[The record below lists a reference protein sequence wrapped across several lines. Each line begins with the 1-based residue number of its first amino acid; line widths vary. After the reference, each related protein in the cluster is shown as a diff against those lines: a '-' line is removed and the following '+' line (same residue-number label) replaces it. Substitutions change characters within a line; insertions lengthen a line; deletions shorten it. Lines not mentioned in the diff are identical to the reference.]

1 MNIGIVSSEA
11 VPFSKTGGL
20 ADVAGT
26 LFKILTSSEATTY
39 LFTPYY
45 KKTKEKFNNI
55 EKRVPISVSIGEKT
69 VSGFADV
76 VEYYKNGF
84 VIFIEQD
91 EYFGRDELYGEKGND
106 YPDNALRFGF
116 FSKAV
121 LEAIKALDLKIDIL
135 HLNDWQSALT
145 ALLVKDKKLP
155 FKTLYTIHNLGY
167 QGNFDKKYLKEL
179 KIDEK
184 YFNMDSIEFYG
195 KISFM
200 KAGIVYADKIN
211 TVSPTYAKEIL
222 TKEFG
227 EGMEGILNVRKSD
240 LIGILNGIDYDIWNP
255 ETDSNIYQNF
265 SKTNIELKEVNKQ
278 KLSEE
283 AGLNTKDFPLFG
295 FVGRL
300 ASQKGVDILSE
311 SLKDFLKKDAAFI
324 VLGTGEKPLEEKLRI
339 LSDLYPEKF
348 KLFLTFD
355 DKLAHKIYAGADFF
369 VMPSRYEPCGLGQM
383 IALRYGTLPVVHET
397 GGLKDT
403 IDNYSEITHCGNGI
417 SFDEYS
423 ADALYKAMEKSVDIF
438 KDKDTFNKL
447 RTVAMNC
454 NFSWENSVNEYL
466 KVYKELLDGD

>member
-26 LFKILTSSEATTY
+26 LFKVLSSRGETTY

-45 KKTKEKFNNI
+45 KKTKEKFSNI
-55 EKRVPISVSIGEKT
+55 NKRIPISVSIGENI
-69 VSGFADV
+69 VSGFIDV
-76 VEYYKNGF
+76 VEYYKNGI

-91 EYFGRDELYGEKGND
+91 DYFGRDELYGEKGID
-106 YPDNALRFGF
+106 YSDNALRFGF

-121 LEAIKALDLKIDIL
+121 LEAIKILNIKIDIL
-135 HLNDWQSALT
+135 HLNDWQSALI

-155 FKTLYTIHNLGY
+155 VKTLYTIHNLGY

-179 KIDEK
+179 NIDEK
-184 YFNMDSIEFYG
+184 YFNMNGFEFYG
-195 KISFM
+195 KMSFM

-222 TKEFG
+222 TEEFG
-227 EGMEGILNVRKSD
+227 EGMEGILNVRKND
-240 LIGILNGIDYDIWNP
+240 LFGILNGIDYDIWNP
-255 ETDSNIYQNF
+255 ETDLNIYQNF
-265 SKTNIELKEVNKQ
+265 SKTNIELKEINKQ
-278 KLSEE
+278 KLIEE
-283 AGLNTKDFPLFG
+283 VGLNFKEVPLFG

-300 ASQKGVDILSE
+300 ASQKGVDIFSD
-311 SLKDFLKKDAAFI
+311 SLKDFLKKDVLFI
-324 VLGTGEKPLEEKLRI
+324 VLGTGEKPLEEKLKA
-339 LSDLYPEKF
+339 LADLYPEKF

-383 IALRYGTLPVVHET
+383 IALRYGTLPIVHET

-403 IDNYSEITHCGNGI
+403 IDNYSEITHCGNGF
-417 SFDEYS
+417 SFAEYS
-423 ADALYKAMEKSVDIF
+423 NSALYKAMEKSAQIF

-447 RTVAMNC
+447 RKIAMNC

-466 KVYKELLDGD
+466 KVYKELTNGY